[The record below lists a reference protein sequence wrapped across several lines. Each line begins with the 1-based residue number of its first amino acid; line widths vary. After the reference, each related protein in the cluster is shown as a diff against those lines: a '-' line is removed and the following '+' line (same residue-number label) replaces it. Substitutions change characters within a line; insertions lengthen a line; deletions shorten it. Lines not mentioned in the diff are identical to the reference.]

1 MVEVKSKFKIVRED
15 PDDDMI
21 VLSAY
26 DSKARYI
33 VSGDKH
39 LLALKEFKGI
49 RILTV
54 DEMLLLLSDQRLLK
68 R

>member
-49 RILTV
+49 RILINN
-54 DEMLLLLSDQRLLK
+54 EILNILNS
-68 R
+68 